1 MITGR
6 RHRIVVLLGTLLA
19 LIACLSQGKAS
30 AQEAVPEPMK
40 PMGASVSVESDA
52 VNVEGSD
59 HSVRIEFCT
68 S

>member
-1 MITGR
+1 
-6 RHRIVVLLGTLLA
+6 
-19 LIACLSQGKAS
+19 
-30 AQEAVPEPMK
+30 MK